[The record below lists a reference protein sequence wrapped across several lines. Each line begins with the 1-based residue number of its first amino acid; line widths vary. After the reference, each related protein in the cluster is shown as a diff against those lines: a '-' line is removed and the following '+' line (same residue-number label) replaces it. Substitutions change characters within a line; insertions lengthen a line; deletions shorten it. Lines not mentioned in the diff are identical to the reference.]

1 MSSTGQNAARGWGER
16 VAAARRLPRPMASD
30 VTLVIPTLGRPV
42 LADCLGAVLD
52 GSAWPVAII
61 VVDQGSSQEIA
72 GWLEDLR
79 GLGIDARHVP
89 CAGRGRALGLN
100 AGLGLVATRF
110 VVITDDD
117 CTPDPAWIQGY
128 AGRLT
133 AQPGTVFTGSV
144 HAGGDEPILNTVTAR
159 QASVARR
166 PSLSFDRLSGGNC
179 GMAIDVL
186 RQVGLFDSDPNIRFA
201 EDGEWAYRALR
212 AGVPIAYDPR
222 LVVTHLGWREF
233 DQRLEQYRGYARSHA
248 AFFGKH
254 LRRGDLFILLR
265 AGVHL
270 ARAIR
275 RWLQGA
281 WRRDPELAANGRSYA
296 VQLLPGIIAGM
307 RSRIRPPRL
316 P

>member
-1 MSSTGQNAARGWGER
+1 MSGTENDAGSAWAER
-16 VAAARRLPRPMASD
+16 LEAARRAPRPMARD
-30 VTLVIPTLGRPV
+30 LTLVIPTLGRPA
-42 LADCLGAVLD
+42 LADCLGVVLE
-52 GSAWPVAII
+52 GSAWPVAVI
-61 VVDQGSSQEIA
+61 VVDQGPSQQIA

-79 GLGIDARHVP
+79 CLGIDARHEP

-100 AGLGLVATRF
+100 AGLCLAGTRF

-117 CTPDPAWIQGY
+117 CTPDPNWIRGY

-133 AQPGTVFTGSV
+133 AQPDTVFTGSV
-144 HAGGDEPILNTVTAR
+144 LAGGDEPILNTVTMRRPAL
-159 QASVARR
+159 ARR
-166 PSLSFDRLSGGNC
+166 PALNFDRLSGGNC
-179 GMAIDVL
+179 GMAVEVL
-186 RQVGLFDSDPNIRFA
+186 RQVGLFDEDPCMRYA

-212 AGVPIAYDPR
+212 AGVPIAYAPE
-222 LVVTHLGWREF
+222 LVVTHLGWREL
-233 DQRLEQYRGYARSHA
+233 DERLAQYRGYARSHA

-270 ARAIR
+270 ARAMR
-275 RWLQGA
+275 RWLRGA
-281 WRRDPELAANGRSYA
+281 LRRDVELAANGRSYA